1 MMFTAAA
8 YLVEQLSGLSFEDF
22 LRKHFWEPLEMKSTI
37 LQPTKAVEAGLSIA
51 QPYIWDKKAE
61 KYNAVERQYSPEAT
75 GAGLIVTSVNDYLKW
90 VRAMME
96 RRAPVTEDVY
106 QGLTKLRSF
115 PDNDDDDDPVP
126 FTSPM
131 FYAAGLEVN
140 YYRGYQMVSH
150 DGGDP
155 GVTSK
160 HFFLPQIKFG
170 GVMIANA
177 NSGYRVISVVMR
189 ELIDEA
195 LGVPQAERIDWAS
208 WKRKEIEEGEKKEEE
223 ERLEARRKLC
233 PESDGELQEQE
244 TPLDKYTGIYS
255 NAGYHEI
262 KVETN
267 NNDKLF
273 IDMSDRTMGFTLELE
288 HLCNQKKYIAHLRD
302 YYEGEEMELAAEFEF
317 ENNEKVVRIGID
329 LEGDLKSKRVWFE
342 RVDPL
347 PDRTR

>member
-1 MMFTAAA
+1 MMFTVAA

-37 LQPTKAVEAGLSIA
+37 LQPTKAVEAGLPVA
-51 QPYIWDKKAE
+51 QPYIWDKKTK
-61 KYNAVERQYSPEAT
+61 KYNVVKRQYSPEAA

-96 RRAPVTEDVY
+96 RKPPVSQDVY
-106 QGLTKLRSF
+106 EGITKLRSF
-115 PDNDDDDDPVP
+115 PDNEEDDDPVP
-126 FTSPM
+126 FSSPM

-140 YYRGYQMVSH
+140 YYRGYQMISH

-177 NSGYRVISVVMR
+177 NSGFRVISVVMR

-195 LGVPQAERIDWAS
+195 LGVPKAERVDWTS

-233 PESDGELQEQE
+233 PESDGEPQEQK
-244 TPLDKYTGIYS
+244 TPLDKYTGVYS
-255 NAGYHEI
+255 NPGYHEI
-262 KVETN
+262 MVEVN
-267 NNDKLF
+267 KNDKLF

-288 HLCNQKKYIAHLRD
+288 HICNETKYIAHFRD
-302 YYEGEEMELAAEFEF
+302 YYEGEELEFAAEFEF
-317 ENNEKVVRIGID
+317 EGEKAVRIGID
-329 LEGDLKSKRVWFE
+329 LEGDLKSKRVWFD
-342 RVDPL
+342 RVDALPL
-347 PDRTR
+347 RTR